1 MEVWGGNQVVDDSV
15 VVAGLDAWVYSKPY
29 GGSEGGG
36 DVYYLSSCATGRI
49 ARLLLAD
56 VSGHGQA
63 VGSMAVDLRELMRR
77 FVNQIDHTQFI
88 RLMNRQFA
96 TMAKAGKFATAVV
109 STFFAPTARL
119 TICNAGHPVPV
130 YYRAATKQWSFLESN
145 EKKTRSEAPV
155 NLPLGILDLADYQTF
170 DVQLK
175 TGDLVLCYTDS
186 LVESRGADG
195 ELLGQEGLMEIVR
208 SVPIGQPREF
218 VSDLLNTIESRYQ
231 GNLTN
236 DDVSVLLFR
245 PNGLGRRP
253 SLITQAVA
261 VGKMTA
267 AIVRSLRPGG
277 PPVPWPDFKLPNIGG
292 AIIPAFSRLWRTSKA
307 DS

>member
-1 MEVWGGNQVVDDSV
+1 MEVWGGNQGVDDSV

-29 GGSEGGG
+29 GGSDGGG

-56 VSGHGQA
+56 VSGHGEA
-63 VGSMAVDLRELMRR
+63 VQEIAIDLRELMRR
-77 FVNQIDHTQFI
+77 FVNQIDHARFI
-88 RLMNRQFA
+88 SLMNQQFA
-96 TMAKAGKFATAVV
+96 AMARAGKFATAVV

-119 TICNAGHPVPV
+119 TICNAGHPIPI
-130 YYRAATKQWSFLESN
+130 YYRAATKQWSFLEPT
-145 EKKTRSEAPV
+145 EKQPRPEEPV

-195 ELLGQEGLMEIVR
+195 ELLGHEGLMEIVR
-208 SVPIGQPREF
+208 SLPISEPREF
-218 VSDLLNTIESRYQ
+218 VSALLDAIEAQSE
-231 GNLTN
+231 GNLSK
-236 DDVSVLLFR
+236 DDVSVMIFR
-245 PNGLGRRP
+245 PNGQGKRA
-253 SLITQAVA
+253 SLVTQAVA
-261 VGKMTA
+261 TGKMTA

-277 PPVPWPDFKLPNIGG
+277 PPVPWPEFNLPNFLG
-292 AIIPAFSRLWRTSKA
+292 AAIWPLQRRWSTRKA
-307 DS
+307 DT